1 MKELQKEYKI
11 EDLKSDTINI
21 KDSQKIYDY
30 ITRICS
36 TFLMTYEKNIEQFEL
51 KTLRLNSIFSNIL
64 LNSQMLLK
72 EYEKREE
79 YKVRKQYKDLLYN
92 NIYKMYETIKKM
104 SIKNNSEELKKID
117 VSIRKNIEEFEEI
130 DNLKKINEIEIKKLK
145 DEQYNIYK
153 VINENEK
160 GVINLIISVFKI
172 IVENDIL
179 KETILFLI
187 EEFNIDYEKYLFIN
201 KETFNKTINL
211 RCFDVASY
219 DFTIGKLTDLINI
232 CYELEIE
239 EAYDIKKTKLYK
251 YFSILE
257 KVEKITKNKKYN
269 NILKEISNIF
279 ICKFF
284 ETKIYVTNDNLEADA
299 KNIIQ
304 SLETAQNDILLK
316 MGWLKYE

>member
-30 ITRICS
+30 ITGICS

-117 VSIRKNIEEFEEI
+117 ASIRKNIEEFEEI

-160 GVINLIISVFKI
+160 GVINLIISVLKI

-187 EEFNIDYEKYLFIN
+187 EEFNIDYETYLFIN
-201 KETFNKTINL
+201 KETFNKTIKL